1 MRKTALSVLPILL
14 LSVVSCL
21 PPLTMAGKA
30 SIKVSFK
37 SAVQVSKSLHAART
51 VVPPAD
57 LGIASLTVTV
67 KDSGGATLGSGTAS
81 SISDT
86 CIIPNIVPG
95 AVTVSVSAANSSAVV
110 VAGGSAPLTLGPGAT
125 QPVTINLAPTTTG
138 SGSFAFAMS
147 WPDGTGASYVDCMLY
162 DSSDTKVDEQSPTVT
177 DAAGTDAATYSKSG
191 VTSGTYD
198 MFITFKTDSGGAVLG
213 AFVES
218 VNIYDNLE
226 SDTWIDGSGNQVAV
240 RAFSAQDMKDSLD
253 SLTRLVIT
261 GAGFSNTY
269 TASTIPALTTSS
281 TIDLG
286 RTSAVGITFTATLAN
301 TDSGQSIGYN
311 WNGTASGTVG
321 PDASSPVLALAATGT
336 LNTLTITV
344 TSSSGSSETY
354 TVTMTRAY
362 CLHYDANG
370 ATGGAAPADGFYLPT
385 DTVTVSANT
394 GSLVR
399 TGYSFDG
406 WNTAA
411 DGSGVSYSANDTLP
425 SMTALLTL
433 YAQWLKYG
441 EVGVS
446 FTVPSLLSVV
456 FTYNGNTVTTLA
468 VPRSG
473 TPLVIGYGDTGST
486 VGNWKWYVNG
496 GAPVGTAGSYS
507 LDVSA
512 NGRYVVSCS
521 AMKDG
526 VKYTGSLTVTVND
539 PLTVSYDANHA
550 DSGTVPS
557 TGTYATGNVVT
568 VSGNTGGLARTGYV
582 WLGWSTDPTASA
594 AQYTASQTFVIG
606 ASSVTL
612 YAIWAKDTTPPS
624 SVTGVSG
631 TTAATSVT
639 LTWTDPAD
647 TDLAGI
653 RVEFYGDKA
662 GAVIVAKGVQT
673 ATISVLTS
681 LVPYTFD
688 LFAFDAANNFSAAA
702 TYWACPGGARQEDFA
717 CTGGVISGYTGT
729 ATNVVIPGSI
739 NGVTV
744 TGIADNAFLNCTGLT
759 SVTIP
764 NSVTAIGKQAFYH
777 CSGLTSVTIPNS
789 LTAIGYE
796 AFADCTGLTS
806 VTIPDSVT
814 AIGYCAFADCTGLTS
829 VTIPDSVISIGISA
843 FADCPGLTSLT
854 IPNSVTSIGT
864 YAFYYCYGLTSVT
877 IPNSVTSIGTY
888 AFGNCENLTSV
899 TIPNSVTSIRDL
911 TFADCSGLTSVTIP
925 NSVTSIGDEAF
936 EDCYGLTSVTI
947 PNSVTSIGDEAFEV
961 CYELTLVYVNATT
974 PPTLGAQA
982 FDSNGGGR
990 IIYVPEGS
998 MAAYQAAWPAYASSI
1013 EAQP

>member
-1 MRKTALSVLPILL
+1 MRRLVGIITPILL
-14 LSVVSCL
+14 LLAVSCL
-21 PPLTMAGKA
+21 PPLSMVGKA

-37 SAVQVSKSLHAART
+37 SAVQASKSLLAART

-67 KDSGGATLGSGTAS
+67 KDSGGATLGNGTAS

-110 VAGGSAPLTLGPGAT
+110 VAGGSAPLTLAPGAT
-125 QPVTINLAPTTTG
+125 QAVTVNLAPTTTG

-147 WPDGTGASYVDCMLY
+147 WPDSTGASFVEAQLTGGVCA
-162 DSSDTKVDEQSPTVT
+162 QSTTTPT
-177 DAAGTDAATYSKSG
+177 DASGTYSWTYAASG

-198 MFITFKTDSGGAVLG
+198 MFITFKTASGGAVLG

-370 ATGGAAPADGFYLPT
+370 ATGGAAPADGFYLST

-512 NGRYVVSCS
+512 NGRYIVSCS
-521 AMKDG
+521 AMKDN
-526 VKYTGSLTVTVND
+526 VKYAGSLTVTVND

-557 TGTYATGNVVT
+557 TTTYATGNVVT
-568 VSGNTGGLARTGYV
+568 VSGNTGGLVRSNYA

-594 AQYTASQTFVIG
+594 AQYTAGQTFPMG
-606 ASSVTL
+606 TSSVTL

-631 TTAATSVT
+631 TTAANSVT

-647 TDLAGI
+647 SDLAGI
-653 RVEFYGDKA
+653 RVEYYGDKT
-662 GAVIVAKGVQT
+662 GAVIIGKGVQH
-673 ATISVLTS
+673 ATISSLTS
-681 LVPYTFD
+681 LSPYTFD
-688 LFAFDAANNFSAAA
+688 IFAFDAASNFSSVV

-764 NSVTAIGKQAFYH
+764 NSVTAIGKQAF
-777 CSGLTSVTIPNS
+777 SGCWNLTSV
-789 LTAIGYE
+789 
-796 AFADCTGLTS
+796 
-806 VTIPDSVT
+806 
-814 AIGYCAFADCTGLTS
+814 
-829 VTIPDSVISIGISA
+829 
-843 FADCPGLTSLT
+843 T
-854 IPNSVTSIGT
+854 IPNSVTSIGQQ
-864 YAFYYCYGLTSVT
+864 AFFDCEGLTSVT
-877 IPNSVTSIGTY
+877 IPNSVTSIGQ
-888 AFGNCENLTSV
+888 EL
-899 TIPNSVTSIRDL
+899 
-911 TFADCSGLTSVTIP
+911 
-925 NSVTSIGDEAF
+925 F
-936 EDCYGLTSVTI
+936 EFCYGLTSVTI
-947 PNSVTSIGDEAFEV
+947 PNSVTSIGDCEFYRCYSLTSVTIPNSVTSIGVVAFFDCEGLSSVTIPNSVTSIGNGAFADCLGLTSVTIPNSVTSIGSEAFEDCPGLTSV
-961 CYELTLVYVNATT
+961 TIPNSVTSIGREAFEDCFELTSVYVNAAN
-974 PPTLGAQA
+974 PPTLGASA
-982 FDSNGGGR
+982 FDTNASGR
-990 IIYVPEGS
+990 VIYVPAAS
-998 MAAYQAAWPAYASSI
+998 VAAYQAAWPAYASSI